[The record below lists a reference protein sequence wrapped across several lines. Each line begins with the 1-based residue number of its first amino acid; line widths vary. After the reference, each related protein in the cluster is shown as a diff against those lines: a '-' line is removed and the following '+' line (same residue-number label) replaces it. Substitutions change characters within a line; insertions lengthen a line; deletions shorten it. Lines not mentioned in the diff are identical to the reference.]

1 MPRYFYLAKSF
12 TGETK
17 SGVMEA
23 SNEYQLAK
31 ILRQEGL
38 ILIRAKLE
46 KEKKALSFS
55 FPSFGISLTEKLF
68 FTRNLQVMVA
78 AGLSLTKALDGL
90 IVQTRNRRFKE
101 ALTKIKEEIV
111 KGQSFSEALS
121 KYPNIFSEFFR
132 NLIKVGEE
140 TGNLEE
146 VLKIL
151 ARQMERE
158 YELKSKIKG
167 AMIYPA
173 IIILAMIGIGILMLT
188 IVVPQLAATFQELE
202 VELPFTTKIVIGL
215 GTFLNKKWPWVIFLS
230 LFLGLIFWSLQ
241 KIPFL
246 KIFFDFLVLKIPIF
260 SSLFKNS
267 NSAYTVRSLASLIS
281 AGVPLP
287 RSLEITANTLSN
299 FYYKKALLEAVEKV
313 KKGEKLSEA
322 LKPYSKIYSPTL
334 LQMLQVGEETGET
347 TEILEKLA
355 DFYENEVTNQSKNLA
370 SVIEPFLML
379 IVGAAVGFFAVS
391 MIQPIYSMMG
401 AIK

>member
-12 TGETK
+12 SGETK
-17 SGVMEA
+17 SGLMEA

-31 ILRQEGL
+31 TLRQEGL
-38 ILIRAKLE
+38 ILIRAELE
-46 KEKKALSFS
+46 EKKRKLSFT
-55 FPSFGISLTEKLF
+55 FPFFSLSLKEKLF
-68 FTRNLQVMVA
+68 FTKNLQVMVA

-90 IVQTRNRRFKE
+90 ITQTTNKKFKE
-101 ALTKIKEEIV
+101 ALIKIKEEIV
-111 KGQSFSEALS
+111 KGKSFSEALG
-121 KYPNIFSEFFR
+121 KYPHIFSEFFC

-173 IIILAMIGIGILMLT
+173 VIIFAMVVVGILMLT
-188 IVVPQLAATFQELE
+188 MVVPQLAANFQELE
-202 VELPFTTKIVIGL
+202 IELPFTTRIVIGL
-215 GTFLNKKWPWVIFLS
+215 GTFLSEKWYLLIFLFILLS
-230 LFLGLIFWSLQ
+230 LLFWFLQ
-241 KIPFL
+241 KVPFF
-246 KIFFDFLVLKIPIF
+246 KKMVDYFLLKIPIF

-267 NSAYTVRSLASLIS
+267 NSAYTVRTLASLIS

-299 FYYKKALLEAVEKV
+299 FYYKKALWEASEKV
-313 KKGEKLSEA
+313 KKGEKLSET
-322 LKPYSKIYSPTL
+322 LKPYSKLYSSTII
-334 LQMLQVGEETGET
+334 QMIQVGEETGET
-347 TEILEKLA
+347 SEILEKLA
-355 DFYENEVTNQSKNLA
+355 DFYENEVSNMTKNLA
-370 SVIEPFLML
+370 SVIEPILML
-379 IVGAAVGFFAVS
+379 IIGATVGFFAVS
-391 MIQPIYSMMG
+391 MIQPMYSMVG